1 MDGRLLHR
9 IGCLALDD
17 LTERAASGIVI
28 CDDPQGEHMR
38 ISVLILTLSVLA
50 LAMPPRPG
58 MLEGTGSPTPVF
70 PPGVDVA
77 GPNRLKDESDLETV
91 TILMQFPDNQA
102 DTLARSPARFDSML
116 YSTGVYNG
124 LQYRAGSLHDY
135 WLECSYGDY
144 HVRGGIGGGRWF
156 MSNYNYSRY
165 YDGNYLL
172 STGSQLA
179 EENLQQ
185 VDAYVDFSQYDLDQD
200 GHIPALFMV
209 HAGADG
215 ADNGNVN
222 CLWSHALPYFSYTT
236 NDGVV
241 IDGVTNV
248 PEFAMVMAAKETT
261 MCCIAVMCHE
271 MGHLVGLPD
280 LYDQSRYYWGP
291 GYWSLMAY
299 GAWGAGGNTPWS
311 PSHPDAWCLNEA
323 GFVSPTVVTT
333 NLYNVHIPPVE
344 NEPVVY
350 KAWRRGADGDTCFY
364 LENRQQR
371 GFDAPLPGHGL
382 ALWHI
387 DPYYRSAMYRYV
399 NMEEDS
405 TDHLDHGNGV
415 RPDPHVY
422 HQELGDTSDVLP
434 SIWNRVVFDSA
445 SKPSSRDRNNL
456 STGVCI
462 RNIHESGDTIICD
475 IIVKPESV
483 GLAEVPAPYSRLSTP
498 LASPNPFSRE
508 VTLTCLPIG
517 AVARVYSAA
526 GALVWKAEV
535 PAADRLVWMGQDL
548 AGARVPEGIYL
559 VQVAGTSGPPVKVV
573 LNR

>member
-1 MDGRLLHR
+1 
-9 IGCLALDD
+9 
-17 LTERAASGIVI
+17 
-28 CDDPQGEHMR
+28 MR
-38 ISVLILTLSVLA
+38 ITALLLVPLLTGLA
-50 LAMPPRPG
+50 VPPRPG
-58 MLEGTGSPTPVF
+58 TPGPLPSY
-70 PPGVDVA
+70 PPGVETA

-102 DTLARSPARFDSML
+102 DTLAHSPARFDSML

-124 LQYRAGSLHDY
+124 LPYRAGSLNDY
-135 WLECSYGDY
+135 WLECSYGNY

-156 MSNYNYSRY
+156 TSSHNYADY

-185 VDAYVDFSQYDLDQD
+185 VDAYVDFSQYDLNHD

-222 CLWSHALPYFSYTT
+222 CLWSHAIPWFGYAT
-236 NDGVV
+236 NDGVT

-248 PEFAMVMAAKETT
+248 PEFAMVTPARETT
-261 MCCIAVMCHE
+261 LCCIAVMCHE

-280 LYDQSRYYWGP
+280 LYDGNRYYWGP

-333 NLYNVHIPPVE
+333 NLYDVRIPPVE
-344 NEPVVY
+344 EAPVVF
-350 KAWRRGADGDTCFY
+350 KAWRRGVDRDTCFY

-371 GFDAPLPGHGL
+371 GFDTPLPGHGL
-382 ALWHI
+382 AIWHI
-387 DPYYRSAMYRYV
+387 DPYYSSMYRQV

-405 TDHLDHGNGV
+405 TSHLDHGNGT

-445 SKPSSRDRNNL
+445 SNPSSRDRNNL
-456 STGVCI
+456 STGVCV
-462 RNIHESGDTIICD
+462 RNIRESGDTIICD

-483 GLAEVPAPYSRLSTP
+483 GVAERRTFNSRLPTSI
-498 LASPNPFSRE
+498 ASPNPFARE
-508 VTLTCLPIG
+508 VTLSCLPPG
-517 AVARVYSAA
+517 TVTQVYSAA
-526 GALVWKAEV
+526 GALVWKADV
-535 PAADRLVWMGQDL
+535 PSGGKLTWAGQDL
-548 AGARVPEGIYL
+548 CGVSVPEGIYL
-559 VQVAGTSGPPVKVV
+559 VKIAGTPGPPIKLV
-573 LNR
+573 LDR